1 MYDEILLPVDGSPAA
16 EQAIPHVFDL
26 AERYDATVH
35 VLFVVN
41 TTRDNAGII
50 GGTVLETLEQEGRR
64 VVDEVVERGESRG
77 IKTVG
82 AVRRGAPHET
92 ILDYAAEH
100 GAEVIA
106 MATHGRTGVERVLLG
121 SVTERIVRTASV
133 PVLTVRATG

>member
-1 MYDEILLPVDGSPAA
+1 MYEEILLPVDGSPAA

-50 GGTVLETLEQEGRR
+50 GGTVLETLEQEGQR

-77 IKTVG
+77 IETVG

-92 ILDYAAEH
+92 ILDYATEH

-121 SVTERIVRTASV
+121 SVTERVVRTAPV

>member
-50 GGTVLETLEQEGRR
+50 GGTVLETLEQEGQR

-77 IKTVG
+77 IETVG

-92 ILDYAAEH
+92 ILDYATEH

-121 SVTERIVRTASV
+121 SVTERVVRTAPV

>member
-41 TTRDNAGII
+41 TARDNAGII
-50 GGTVLETLEQEGRR
+50 GGTVLETLEQEGQR

-77 IKTVG
+77 IETVG

-92 ILDYAAEH
+92 ILDYATEH

-121 SVTERIVRTASV
+121 SVTERVVRTAPV

>member
-121 SVTERIVRTASV
+121 SVTERVVRTASV

>member
-121 SVTERIVRTASV
+121 SVTERVVRTAPV

>member
-50 GGTVLETLEQEGRR
+50 SGTVLETLEQEGQR

-77 IKTVG
+77 IETVG

-92 ILDYAAEH
+92 ILDYATEH

-121 SVTERIVRTASV
+121 SVTERVVRTAPV